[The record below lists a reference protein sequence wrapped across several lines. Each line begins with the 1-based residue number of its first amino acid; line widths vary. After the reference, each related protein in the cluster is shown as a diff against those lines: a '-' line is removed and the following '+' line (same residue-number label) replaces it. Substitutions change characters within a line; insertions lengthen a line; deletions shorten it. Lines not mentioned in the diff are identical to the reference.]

1 MDQCYQKEAEQGSIT
16 ASESPFLGRQH
27 HVPPPPSSDHCN
39 LLLKEQMCVE
49 THLSFPY
56 AEPADDGGAPVQL
69 RSIRVAMVCEK
80 TEMNV
85 AVRFPSME
93 SLRAFF
99 NYSKRET
106 HPALDEKFVVE
117 AAVAEKVLVRL
128 IPAEVFSEQKSLEA
142 FWLISSSAA
151 DSYNDNAAVTAY
163 KKGTCL
169 SELKGNGMVR
179 WGIRRQ
185 VKYLGRHREIHDGND
200 VNAQNSSSSFVNG
213 VGESQMELGV
223 TCDERESIQ
232 QEKTGDSDDG
242 GINGVNEDDEEEE
255 KIKTNKNLKRKRYS
269 FRNIRVKKPK
279 KQKLEIRKQK
289 QKQKQKQKKNEIKK
303 SKGRIRSKEAF
314 VLRDPKDRWSAERYK
329 LAEQNLLGVMKAKG
343 ATAEKPIL
351 RPQLRAEARKRIGDT
366 GLLDHL
372 LKHMAGKLA
381 PGGEERFRRRHNPDG
396 AMEYWLESADL
407 VNIRRDAGVADPYW
421 VPPPGWKPG
430 DSPTQDPIC
439 ARELKLLKD
448 DISKIKRD
456 LELMVTKVKLE
467 EEVGKLRRELEEISS
482 KKRQDEIQASKIAS
496 SRSDISQKLDQL
508 ATSLSSSRHD
518 LDSPVLWEKCKEQ
531 LMTIS
536 DFVREI
542 ENWEGRTKCGRKSEK
557 GLLINGANRDAYKR
571 EKTRGKRAKEQ
582 TAGSTSINNRRKETS
597 ELGKDQNKGRSVAA
611 AAAEAEKTAGGS
623 SSSAAAAAAAEEK
636 AAKIQR
642 LKSGFRICKPQ
653 GTFLWPNMVKD
664 NNNINSSCSKILSPQ
679 VVVQVEVPTPP
690 SVSSSTASAPPQLP
704 YTHSPSV
711 VKPLAEKRA
720 VTVTVSSIP
729 NHEDGA
735 KNYSTTTT
743 ASINLNDAPSNPNV
757 MPLLPPTAPWES
769 SAYGARN
776 VMGYEEK
783 GYNACCSSSATSLPS
798 QVGNWLALNTLKSA
812 SDDTGNMHG

>member
-1 MDQCYQKEAEQGSIT
+1 M
-16 ASESPFLGRQH
+16 
-27 HVPPPPSSDHCN
+27 
-39 LLLKEQMCVE
+39 
-49 THLSFPY
+49 
-56 AEPADDGGAPVQL
+56 
-69 RSIRVAMVCEK
+69 
-80 TEMNV
+80 
-85 AVRFPSME
+85 
-93 SLRAFF
+93 
-99 NYSKRET
+99 
-106 HPALDEKFVVE
+106 
-117 AAVAEKVLVRL
+117 
-128 IPAEVFSEQKSLEA
+128 
-142 FWLISSSAA
+142 IS
-151 DSYNDNAAVTAY
+151 
-163 KKGTCL
+163 
-169 SELKGNGMVR
+169 
-179 WGIRRQ
+179 
-185 VKYLGRHREIHDGND
+185 
-200 VNAQNSSSSFVNG
+200 
-213 VGESQMELGV
+213 
-223 TCDERESIQ
+223 
-232 QEKTGDSDDG
+232 
-242 GINGVNEDDEEEE
+242 
-255 KIKTNKNLKRKRYS
+255 
-269 FRNIRVKKPK
+269 
-279 KQKLEIRKQK
+279 
-289 QKQKQKQKKNEIKK
+289 KK
-303 SKGRIRSKEAF
+303 SKGRIRSKETF
-314 VLRDPKDRWSAERYK
+314 VLRDPKDRWS
-329 LAEQNLLGVMKAKG
+329 VKACRAKSVRSNEG
-343 ATAEKPIL
+343 KRATAEKPIL

-542 ENWEGRTKCGRKSEK
+542 EVAPNVEERARKDSSLMVPTETHIKEK
-557 GLLINGANRDAYKR
+557 KPVAREPKSKQEEVQALIA
-571 EKTRGKRAKEQ
+571 
-582 TAGSTSINNRRKETS
+582 AGKETS

-653 GTFLWPNMVKD
+653 GTFLWPNM
-664 NNNINSSCSKILSPQ
+664 
-679 VVVQVEVPTPP
+679 
-690 SVSSSTASAPPQLP
+690 
-704 YTHSPSV
+704 
-711 VKPLAEKRA
+711 
-720 VTVTVSSIP
+720 
-729 NHEDGA
+729 
-735 KNYSTTTT
+735 
-743 ASINLNDAPSNPNV
+743 
-757 MPLLPPTAPWES
+757 LPPTAPWES